1 MLEIGRNTPPTESVA
16 PPTLAELSRNASVI
30 STSSSD
36 SSPSLQLKTPPRP
49 RPIRT
54 FTSPRNHSPG
64 PQTPRA
70 TSYINSELGVPVN
83 QPASAGGRAR
93 SRLRSEPT
101 ANDFTFGATLG
112 EGSYSTVKHAIHKAT
127 QKEYAIKILE
137 KSHLLRHNKVQ
148 TAVSE
153 KNSLIRLGTGH
164 PGIVR
169 LHWAFQDESRLYFVI
184 DLATNGEMQSRIV
197 RMGSL
202 SLECARYYT
211 AQIVDAIEYMHSKD
225 VIHRQPENVLLDSEF
240 RIKLTDFGTGKI
252 VEPGNEKPKTFVG
265 TAQYVSPELLEA
277 SETSKSSDLWA
288 LGCIVYQMIAGR
300 FTFQGLSEYLT
311 WQKIKQLEYSFPE
324 GFDPVAQDLVQRL
337 LVKDPSARLGA
348 GSSGSDHDMPAL
360 RSHPFFSSTDW
371 STLWSD
377 TPPPLQPGLLV
388 REHHPLSPGHD
399 HWGDI
404 GAAWDDLADS
414 DGDSDGLEWA
424 SEQEG

>member
-112 EGSYSTVKHAIHKAT
+112 EGSYSTVCDSAPIHCALLIRLGQVKHAIHKAT

-169 LHWAFQDESRLYFVI
+169 LHWAFQDESRLC
-184 DLATNGEMQSRIV
+184 G
-197 RMGSL
+197 
-202 SLECARYYT
+202 
-211 AQIVDAIEYMHSKD
+211 
-225 VIHRQPENVLLDSEF
+225 
-240 RIKLTDFGTGKI
+240 
-252 VEPGNEKPKTFVG
+252 
-265 TAQYVSPELLEA
+265 
-277 SETSKSSDLWA
+277 
-288 LGCIVYQMIAGR
+288 QM
-300 FTFQGLSEYLT
+300 
-311 WQKIKQLEYSFPE
+311 FPSY
-324 GFDPVAQDLVQRL
+324 RTCT
-337 LVKDPSARLGA
+337 
-348 GSSGSDHDMPAL
+348 
-360 RSHPFFSSTDW
+360 FSST
-371 STLWSD
+371 L
-377 TPPPLQPGLLV
+377 
-388 REHHPLSPGHD
+388 R
-399 HWGDI
+399 GDR
-404 GAAWDDLADS
+404 LRH
-414 DGDSDGLEWA
+414 
-424 SEQEG
+424 